1 MLALANIYCLYAQE
15 IPKADVNRSA
25 NRTVSMTFEA
35 ILLLKELARTQY
47 ELIGKLDNVPTL
59 LVEGNDP
66 GRTDAAACA
75 FKGSENAAH
84 KRAGIAVA
92 ANTGFELILDFVF
105 MPLLLGQQIPLLRK
119 PHKADPDN
127 VSGSSI
133 MFSGWS
139 DEYVHFAVVFPQYC
153 FDLSTIF
160 VLEPV
165 LPRS

>member
-1 MLALANIYCLYAQE
+1 
-15 IPKADVNRSA
+15 
-25 NRTVSMTFEA
+25 
-35 ILLLKELARTQY
+35 LARAQY

-75 FKGSENAAH
+75 FKGSENVAH

-105 MPLLLGQQIPLLRK
+105 MPLPAREERIPLDPIVNCKFKKPQQLLLGQQIPLLRK